1 MEFSIVIPT
10 YNREKHLLNCLKSIL
25 NQNKLPIE
33 VIIINNA
40 KHNKAK
46 DIFNFIKSKFEEK
59 KNRNFL
65 F

>member
-10 YNREKHLLNCLKSIL
+10 FNREKHLLNCLNSIL

-40 KHNKAK
+40 KHDKAK
-46 DIFNFIKSKFEEK
+46 DIFDFVKSKFDE
-59 KNRNFL
+59 
-65 F
+65 